1 MTYLLV
7 YHPFLQV
14 RMSDFIEKRNT
25 EEHRRGTEK
34 IIEEGE
40 AGEIEEPHPL
50 FFSFVNIEQQHVR
63 DSVSY
68 NSGIPLVIRSGCK
81 SFSASSKH

>member
-14 RMSDFIEKRNT
+14 RISNFIEKRNT
-25 EEHRRGTEK
+25 EEHRRGTER

-50 FFSFVNIEQQHVR
+50 FFFF
-63 DSVSY
+63 
-68 NSGIPLVIRSGCK
+68 C
-81 SFSASSKH
+81 